1 MKSWIKYGIV
11 VVVIAILFYTAY
23 LVYKSKQKP
32 EEQLPVVVEEA
43 TPVEKKKLRIG
54 IAGFD
59 TINPLVSKNKEVLQM
74 ANLIYEPLVRVTEDY
89 RTELCLAKEISRAD
103 AMTYLVKLENN
114 VKWQDNT
121 PFEAQD
127 VQFTIDRLKE
137 GKSIYSYNAE
147 GIASVEVIDKTT
159 LKIHLN
165 NPVSHFEYN
174 LAFPILSHA
183 QYAEED
189 FWSSS
194 KTPIGTGEFRIASLE
209 TSGMELKRNE
219 NYRKKENS
227 NLDQINVSFFGS
239 MGEVYNS
246 FKMGN
251 IDFFGTRNREIEEYI
266 GTMGYVKKEYKGRE
280 FDFLAIN
287 HENLALNCL
296 EVRQAIQYAI
306 DKNNMLSSVLNNKGY
321 VADFPLDY
329 GCYLYKDGSMGA
341 DYNTEKAKQVL
352 VENGWE
358 YKNNRWQKQ
367 IDRRNVR
374 LDFDLVLW
382 KDNGERLKAAEIIQ
396 EQLQAI
402 GIKVTLRKVNN
413 DQYNSCLQR
422 KSYDLMV
429 SGVYNSY
436 SPELDYFLGEGNIEN
451 YINTEVTTL
460 LSEMQNITDAKLL
473 QEKMNRVVEICKQEV
488 PWIGLYRSQNQVI
501 YSTSVMGNITPN
513 NYNYFYG
520 INSWVRR

>member
-43 TPVEKKKLRIG
+43 TPVEKKNLRIG
-54 IAGFD
+54 IASFD
-59 TINPLVSKNKEVLQM
+59 TINPLASKNKEVLQI
-74 ANLIYEPLVRVTEDY
+74 ASLVYEPLVRVTEDY
-89 RTELCLAKEISRAD
+89 RWELCLAKEVSRVD
-103 AMTYLVKLENN
+103 AMTYLIKLDNSI
-114 VKWQDNT
+114 KWEDGSAFT
-121 PFEAQD
+121 AED

-137 GKSIYSYNAE
+137 GKSIYSYNVE
-147 GIASVEVIDKTT
+147 GISSVEVIDNTT
-159 LKIHLN
+159 VKIHLN
-165 NPVSHFEYN
+165 NPVSNFEYN
-174 LAFPILSHA
+174 LAFPILSHQ
-183 QYAEED
+183 QYVDED
-189 FWSSS
+189 FYASS
-194 KTPIGTGEFRIASLE
+194 KTPVGTGMFRIASLE
-209 TSGMELKRNE
+209 TSGMELTRNE
-219 NYRKKENS
+219 NYRKQENS
-227 NLDQINVSFFGS
+227 NLDKINVSFFSS

-287 HENLALNCL
+287 HENLALDCP

-306 DKNNMLSSVLNNKGY
+306 DKNNILSSVLNNKGY

-329 GCYLYKDGSMGA
+329 GCYLYKDGSMQA
-341 DYNTEKAKQVL
+341 TYDTEKAKQVL

-358 YKNNRWQKQ
+358 YKSNRWQKV
-367 IDRRNVR
+367 IDRHTVR
-374 LDFDLVLW
+374 LDFDLVVW
-382 KDNGERLKAAEIIQ
+382 KDNSERLKAAEIIQ

-413 DQYNSCLQR
+413 DQYNACLQR
-422 KSYDLMV
+422 KNYDLMV

-451 YINTEVTTL
+451 YINNEVTTL
-460 LSEMQNITDAKLL
+460 LSEMQNITDQKLL
-473 QEKMNRVVEICKQEV
+473 QEKMNRVVEICKQDV

-501 YSTSVMGNITPN
+501 YSTNVMGTITPN
-513 NYNYFYG
+513 NYSYFYG